1 LSLVDFY
8 YQTAT
13 FSNNQTKENAMGSI
27 PILLCG
33 MIVVMG
39 GILLLRMHAFL
50 ALILGALVVASLTP
64 AERIFESE
72 IVPQG
77 IPVAFTQLTPSGNGV
92 GYSTIELGID
102 GPVAPGAYTQFRRN
116 LNTEVWESVGTGE
129 LTSKE
134 VTGEAGVTEYT
145 YSQYGGADVKLIQP
159 GDLLVS
165 PAVVKTA
172 TSVANKPLGDRI
184 AMGFGKTCLD
194 IGILIAMASIVG
206 ECLLNSGAAQ
216 RVVVSTRR
224 AFGEDRSPWAFL
236 VSGFIVGIPV
246 FFDTVFLL
254 LMPLGKAMRMQ
265 TGKNYLLYI
274 LSIVAGGTMAHSL
287 VPPTPGPLLVAS
299 ELGVSIGAMIIG
311 GTIVG
316 FLASLAG
323 YAYAVWANK
332 RWNIPLR
339 DSVHTSPEELA
350 ALSHQ
355 DVSKLPPLWLSLAP
369 IFLPV
374 IFIAGQTTL
383 EYCYEGMPIESQPA
397 WVKIMWP
404 AMNVLGHKNIALIVA
419 AAIGLFTMAWHKR
432 SSRKEMTDTVQA
444 ALSGGAVIILIT
456 AAGGSFGMAL
466 KQTNIAGVIQ
476 EMVPPAQAGAAL
488 LFIAFFVTAVI
499 RVAQGSAT
507 VAMITAV
514 GIVGPLATTMNLPYH
529 PLYLALAV
537 GCGSK
542 PLPWMNDSGFWVIG
556 KMSGMT
562 EAEML
567 KSVTVMMTIMGI
579 VGMALTLLGAWLVP
593 LV

>member
-1 LSLVDFY
+1 
-8 YQTAT
+8 
-13 FSNNQTKENAMGSI
+13 MGSI

-33 MIVVMG
+33 MAVVMG

-50 ALILGALVVASLTP
+50 ALILGSLVVAALTP
-64 AERIFESE
+64 SESIFESE
-72 IVPQG
+72 MMPQG
-77 IPVAFTQLTPSGNGV
+77 IPVVARQVVPTGNGIAT
-92 GYSTIELGID
+92 STLQFETEGSERRDVKPGEYNYYRLDPATSHWQYLGLGVLGLRAID
-102 GPVAPGAYTQFRRN
+102 GDPLARNEPVYEFAQLETKYTPTDNVF
-116 LNTEVWESVGTGE
+116 
-129 LTSKE
+129 
-134 VTGEAGVTEYT
+134 
-145 YSQYGGADVKLIQP
+145 IQP
-159 GDLLVS
+159 GDMLVS
-165 PAVVKTA
+165 SAAAKA
-172 TSVANKPLGDRI
+172 AMSVANKSLGDRI
-184 AMGFGKTCLD
+184 AAGFGKTCLD
-194 IGILIAMASIVG
+194 IGLLIAFASIVG

-216 RVVVSTRR
+216 RIVVSTRR
-224 AFGEDRSPWAFL
+224 AFGEARTPWAFL

-254 LMPLGKAMRMQ
+254 LMPLGKAMRMR

-274 LSIVAGGTMAHSL
+274 MAIVAGGTMSHSL

-299 ELGVSIGAMIIG
+299 ELGVSIGAMIMG
-311 GTIVG
+311 GMVVG
-316 FLASLAG
+316 FIASLAG

-332 RWNIPLR
+332 RWDIPLR

-350 ALSHQ
+350 ALSR
-355 DVSKLPPLWLSLAP
+355 DDTSNLPPLWISLAP

-374 IFIAGQTTL
+374 IFIAGQTML
-383 EYCYEGMPIESQPA
+383 EYYYESMPLDTQPG
-397 WVKIMWP
+397 WVRVLWP
-404 AMNVLGHKNIALIVA
+404 AMNVLGHKNIALVVA
-419 AAIGLFTMAWHKR
+419 AAVGLLTMAWYKR
-432 SSRKEMTDTVQA
+432 ASRQEMTDTVQA

-456 AAGGSFGMAL
+456 AAGGSFGMSL

-476 EMVPPAQAGAAL
+476 EMVPPAQAGTAL

-556 KMSGMT
+556 RMSGMT

-579 VGMALTLLGAWLVP
+579 VGMAATLLGAWLIP